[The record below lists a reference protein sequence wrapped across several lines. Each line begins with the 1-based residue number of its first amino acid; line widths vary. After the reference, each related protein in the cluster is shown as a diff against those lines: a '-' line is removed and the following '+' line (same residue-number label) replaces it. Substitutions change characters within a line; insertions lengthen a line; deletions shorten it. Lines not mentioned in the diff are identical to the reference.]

1 MAGSS
6 IKVRTQL
13 SKGALTVR
21 ALIRHPME
29 VGRRLDS
36 GEHVPSHFISRIVC
50 TLNGDTVLDADWGG
64 GVAKD
69 PYLSFVVD
77 GAQAGDRLMLSWV
90 DNQDGRDELSVEI

>member
-1 MAGSS
+1 MASSS

-13 SKGALTVR
+13 RKGQLTVR

-29 VGRRLDS
+29 VGRRLKS
-36 GEHVPSHFISRIVC
+36 GETVPPHFITRVVC
-50 TLNGDTVLDADWGG
+50 TLNDDVVLDADWGG

-77 GAQAGDRLMLSWV
+77 AAQAGDRLTIRWV
-90 DNQDGRDELSVEI
+90 DNQDGRDELSVAI